1 MLRNKIKHKDDIFK
15 NLLRTNWLFHAIIS
29 LNMLSFTT
37 QFQPSI
43 SQLPRDHLFIID
55 RLIADS
61 KIVKEQ
67 FHYPQ
72 STLSARIIPKI
83 IHYELHSDDDNITRQ
98 LHLDPVIRS
107 IRQRR
112 G

>member
-1 MLRNKIKHKDDIFK
+1 MLCNKIKHKDVIFK
-15 NLLRTNWLFHAIIS
+15 NLLRTNWPFHAIIS
-29 LNMLSFTT
+29 LNISFTT
-37 QFQPSI
+37 QFQLSI
-43 SQLPRDHLFIID
+43 PQLSRDHLFIID
-55 RLIADS
+55 RSIADS

-83 IHYELHSDDDNITRQ
+83 IHYALHSDDDNITRQ